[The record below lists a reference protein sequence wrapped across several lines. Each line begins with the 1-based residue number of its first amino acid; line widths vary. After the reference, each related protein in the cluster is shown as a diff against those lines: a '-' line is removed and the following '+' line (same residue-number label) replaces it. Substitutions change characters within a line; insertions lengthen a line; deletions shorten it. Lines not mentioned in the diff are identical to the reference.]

1 MPHQGRHASMK
12 TTSASPSYWTPARDR
27 KPQRVDP
34 KRMHEFNANEIL
46 HLLRTNSPCSRADLV
61 RLSGLTAPTV
71 SAAISTLQRRGLVSL
86 LGDGVS
92 NGGRPPTLLEFNA
105 QSGYVVGVDIGGS
118 SVRVALADLR
128 GKIVQR
134 WSAQLGEDRTPRR
147 VTDVIVEGV
156 TAVRESQGIPAK
168 KVLMITAGAPGI
180 TDVHSGRVLSAPNLT
195 KWRDVPLR
203 DLLREKTRIPAT
215 IENDVNLAALG
226 ESWCG
231 VASECRNFVFLAI
244 GTGVGAGIVV
254 NGQLHHGANWSA
266 GEVGYLLLPELSGEP
281 LALSRPGSLES
292 IIGGLAIENDWLKTV
307 GKVRGPATCSEIFS
321 KAASGDSVARKLLDR
336 TARHLANA
344 ITNLSLILDASVVVL
359 GGGLGT
365 NPVLLNAIDKL
376 VQKNQFARPKV
387 LASSLGVEAQLQGA
401 VHVALQ
407 FAEAHGF
414 HRQPA

>member
-1 MPHQGRHASMK
+1 MGEVNS
-12 TTSASPSYWTPARDR
+12 
-27 KPQRVDP
+27 
-34 KRMHEFNANEIL
+34 NEVL
-46 HLLRTNSPCSRADLV
+46 HLLRTSSPCSRADLV

-71 SAAISTLQRRGLVSL
+71 SAAIATLQRRGLVSL
-86 LGDGVS
+86 LGEGVS
-92 NGGRPPTLLEFNA
+92 NGGRPPSLLEFNA
-105 QSGYVVGVDIGGS
+105 QAGYVVGVDVGGS
-118 SVRVALADLR
+118 SVRVALADLS

-134 WSAQLGEDRTPRR
+134 WSAPLSSDRTPQR
-147 VTDVIVEGV
+147 VTDVIAVGV
-156 TAVRESQGIPAK
+156 AAVREQQSIPAK
-168 KVLMITAGAPGI
+168 KILMIAAGAPGI

-195 KWRDVPLR
+195 NWSDVPLR

-231 VASECRNFVFLAI
+231 VASECRDFVFLAI

-266 GEVGYLLLPELSGEP
+266 GEVGYLLLPELSAE
-281 LALSRPGSLES
+281 ALSISRPGSLES
-292 IIGGLAIENDWLKTV
+292 IIGGRSIESDWLKTV
-307 GKVRGPATCSEIFS
+307 GKARGSASCSEIFS
-321 KAASGDSVARKLLDR
+321 MAADGNPDARKLLDR

-365 NPVLLNAIDKL
+365 NQVLLEAIRKL

-387 LASSLGVEAQLQGA
+387 LSSTLGVEAQLQGA
-401 VHVALQ
+401 IQVALQ
-407 FAEAHGF
+407 SAEAHGF
-414 HRQPA
+414 QRQTS

>member
-1 MPHQGRHASMK
+1 MPRPGRHNPMK
-12 TTSASPSYWTPARDR
+12 TSSTLPSLSTPARER

-34 KRMHEFNANEIL
+34 KRMGEFNSKEVL
-46 HLLRTNSPCSRADLV
+46 HLLRTHSPCSRADLV

-71 SAAISTLQRRGLVSL
+71 SAAIAALQRRGLVSQ
-86 LGDGVS
+86 LGEGVS
-92 NGGRPPTLLEFNA
+92 NGGRPPSLLEFNA

-118 SVRVALADLR
+118 SVRVALADLT
-128 GKIVQR
+128 GKIVRR
-134 WSAQLGEDRTPRR
+134 WSAQLNSDRTPQR
-147 VTDVIVEGV
+147 VTDVIAEGV
-156 TAVRESQGIPAK
+156 TVVRERQGIQAK
-168 KVLMITAGAPGI
+168 KILMIAAGAPGI

-203 DLLREKTRIPAT
+203 DLLREKTHIPST

-231 VASECRNFVFLAI
+231 VASEFRDFVFLAI

-266 GEVGYLLLPELSGEP
+266 GEVGYLLLPELGAEP
-281 LALSRPGSLES
+281 LSISRPGSLES
-292 IIGGLAIENDWLKTV
+292 MIGGPAIESDWLATV
-307 GKVRGPATCSEIFS
+307 GKGRGPATCSEIFS
-321 KAASGDSVARKLLDR
+321 KAAGGDPAARKLLDR
-336 TARHLANA
+336 TARHLANT

-365 NPVLLNAIDKL
+365 NQVLLEAIRKL

-387 LASSLGVEAQLQGA
+387 LSSSLGVEAQLQGA
-401 VHVALQ
+401 IQVALQ
-407 FAEAHGF
+407 LAEAHGF
-414 HRQPA
+414 HRQQA

>member
-1 MPHQGRHASMK
+1 MPHQGRHDSMK
-12 TTSASPSYWTPARDR
+12 TTSASPSLWTPARDR

-34 KRMHEFNANEIL
+34 KRMHEFNSNEIL

-71 SAAISTLQRRGLVSL
+71 SAAISTLQRKGLVNL
-86 LGDGVS
+86 LGEGVS
-92 NGGRPPTLLEFNA
+92 NGGRPPALLEFNA
-105 QSGYVVGVDIGGS
+105 RSGYVVGVDIGGS
-118 SVRVALADLR
+118 SVRVALADLA
-128 GKIVQR
+128 GTIVQR
-134 WSAQLGEDRTPRR
+134 WSAPLGEDRTPRR
-147 VTDVIVEGV
+147 VTDVIAAGV
-156 TAVRESQGIPAK
+156 AAVRELQGISAK
-168 KVLMITAGAPGI
+168 KILMIAAGAPGI

-195 KWRDVPLR
+195 KWRNVPLR
-203 DLLREKTRIPAT
+203 DLLREKTHIPAT

-226 ESWCG
+226 ESWSG
-231 VASECRNFVFLAI
+231 VASDCRNFVFLAV

-266 GEVGYLLLPELSGEP
+266 GEVGYLLLPELSAEP

-292 IIGGLAIENDWLKTV
+292 IIGGFAIESDWLRTV
-307 GKVRGPATCSEIFS
+307 GKAGGPASCSEIFS
-321 KAASGDSVARKLLDR
+321 KATLGNPTALKLLDR

-344 ITNLSLILDASVVVL
+344 ITNLGLILDASVVVL

-365 NPVLLNAIDKL
+365 NQVLLDAIRKL
-376 VQKNQFARPKV
+376 IQKNQFACPKV

-407 FAEAHGF
+407 SAEAHGF
-414 HRQPA
+414 RRQPA

>member
-1 MPHQGRHASMK
+1 MK
-12 TTSASPSYWTPARDR
+12 MTSGSPSFLTPARER

-34 KRMHEFNANEIL
+34 KRMHEFNSNEIL
-46 HLLRTNSPCSRADLV
+46 HLLRTHSPCSRADLV

-71 SAAISTLQRRGLVSL
+71 SSAIATLQRRGLVSL
-86 LGDGVS
+86 LGEGVS
-92 NGGRPPTLLEFNA
+92 NGGRPPELLEFNA
-105 QSGYVVGVDIGGS
+105 QAGYVIGVDIGGS
-118 SVRVALADLR
+118 SVRLALADLS
-128 GKIVQR
+128 GQIVQR
-134 WSAQLGEDRTPRR
+134 WSAPLGENRTPRR
-147 VTDVIVEGV
+147 VTEVIAEGV
-156 TAVRESQGIPAK
+156 TAVRESQGIAAK
-168 KVLMITAGAPGI
+168 KILMIAAGAPGI

-195 KWRDVPLR
+195 NWRDVPFQE
-203 DLLREKTRIPAT
+203 LLREKTRIPAT

-231 VASECRNFVFLAI
+231 VAADCRNFVFLAI

-266 GEVGYLLLPELSGEP
+266 GEVGYLLLPELSADP

-292 IIGGLAIENDWLKTV
+292 VIGGLTIENDWLKAA
-307 GKVRGPATCSEIFS
+307 GKTRAPATCSEIFN
-321 KAASGDSVARKLLDR
+321 KAADGDAVARKLLDR

-365 NPVLLNAIDKL
+365 NPVLLDAVRKL
-376 VQKNQFARPKV
+376 VQKNQFANPKV

-407 FAEAHGF
+407 SAEAQGF
-414 HRQPA
+414 RRQLA